1 MNHAHKRQQELHANI
16 LSMYSNKE
24 QLTTKEMSVEEFQK
38 SYPEEDFVIITDDVM
53 KSYVADVI
61 EKAAPIAVATE
72 REKISEK
79 HSFTP
84 EQHKK
89 YGEYYKNAEKE
100 HGHNSEDLGGEKA
113 DKIFHSQAKKSFGKD
128 YGNFKKWHENYG
140 NENTTNS
147 EATGR

>member
-1 MNHAHKRQQELHANI
+1 MAKRVPKKVQHKLKNNNMKNQDLIQKATDEISSFEQVIVKADNGAMRRF
-16 LSMYSNKE
+16 YVKKKE
-24 QLTTKEMSVEEFQK
+24 
-38 SYPEEDFVIITDDVM
+38 
-53 KSYVADVI
+53 DVI